1 MFLFRP
7 GRKTLFYSFLLSFLF
22 LIAGCKNQDSSP
34 SIDPTQLTVISPGGI
49 RQEILDS
56 LEVKLTYANLPG
68 TAEPFFSAVNFLKY
82 NRENLPANADLL
94 ILVSTA
100 NVLSDSSF
108 GRFLSPGLI
117 SRVTK
122 DDDVLFLKK
131 DDLFRMGQTIW
142 IILYNSDSG
151 LRNFVAARFPAAV
164 ATIISTNIKRVMA
177 YDQPR
182 SRYEEGHS
190 EEILVEW
197 GIDLRLPEG
206 FERVDSLPSGRSLF
220 RRGAGTKTE
229 EWMMISG
236 ISDSVLGNPDE
247 LRDRVLKETIRYQ
260 DGSSMRTTSYLEYLG
275 KPGYFRGNWET
286 SPYPMAGIY
295 TARFL
300 SKGSGIIYIE
310 AGIYSPGRNKTL
322 NLLRLEKLLR
332 DL

>member
-7 GRKTLFYSFLLSFLF
+7 GRKTLFYSLLLF
-22 LIAGCKNQDSSP
+22 SLFVLAGCKNPDSSP
-34 SIDPTQLTVISPGGI
+34 SIDPTQITVISPGGI
-49 RQEILDS
+49 PVDILDS
-56 LEVKLTYANLPG
+56 LEVTLAKANLPG
-68 TAEPFFSAVNFLKY
+68 TAEPFFSAINSLSY
-82 NRENLPANADLL
+82 NRENLPTNADLL

-100 NVLSDSSF
+100 AALSDSSL
-108 GRFLSPGLI
+108 GRVLSPGLI

-122 DDDVLFLKK
+122 EDEVLFLKK
-131 DDLFRMGQTIW
+131 DDLYRKGQTIW
-142 IILYNSDSG
+142 FILHNSDSG
-151 LRNFVAARFPAAV
+151 LQKFVAARFPAAV
-164 ATIISTNIKRVMA
+164 ATMISTNIKRVMA
-177 YDQPR
+177 YDQSR
-182 SRYEEGHS
+182 SRYEKGHS
-190 EEILVEW
+190 EEILAEW

-206 FERVDSLPSGRSLF
+206 FERVDSVPSGSTLF

-236 ISDSVLGNPDE
+236 ISGSIEGNPDE
-247 LRDRVLKETIRYQ
+247 LRDNAVKESIRYQ

-286 SPYPMAGIY
+286 SPYPMAGVY
-295 TARFL
+295 TARLL
-300 SKGSGIIYIE
+300 SNGGGIIYIE